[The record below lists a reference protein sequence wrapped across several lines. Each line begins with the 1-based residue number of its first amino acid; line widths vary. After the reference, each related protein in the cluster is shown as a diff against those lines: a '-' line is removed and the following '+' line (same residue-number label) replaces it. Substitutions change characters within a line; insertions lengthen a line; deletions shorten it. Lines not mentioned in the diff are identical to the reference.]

1 MHASPALPDRRR
13 TIGDNVRVAAGT
25 APMSKRKQIAA
36 QAARDAGLPD
46 AQVHVENFRQ
56 VREARRAELVEDYV
70 ELISDLLATTG
81 RARQVD
87 IAERLGVAQP
97 TVARTLQR
105 LVRDGLVLQK
115 PYRGAFLTEAG
126 ETLAHA
132 SRARHQTVESFLV
145 ALGVPPDI
153 ARRDAEGIEHHVSQE
168 TLAVF
173 EAFVQKTRD

>member
-1 MHASPALPDRRR
+1 MPSRKLPSAS
-13 TIGDNVRVAAGT
+13 AAH
-25 APMSKRKQIAA
+25 
-36 QAARDAGLPD
+36 DFDLPD

-56 VREARRAELVEDYV
+56 VREARRSELVEDYV

-115 PYRGAFLTEAG
+115 PYRGAFLTDAG
-126 ETLAHA
+126 ETLARA
-132 SRARHQTVESFLV
+132 SRVRHQTVESFLV

-153 ARRDAEGIEHHVSQE
+153 ARRDAEGIEHHVSPE

-173 EAFVQKTRD
+173 EAFVGNARG

>member
-1 MHASPALPDRRR
+1 M
-13 TIGDNVRVAAGT
+13 GDNVALPAGPVVMPRSQAPSEASTRDT
-25 APMSKRKQIAA
+25 A
-36 QAARDAGLPD
+36 LPD

-97 TVARTLQR
+97 TGARTQQR
-105 LVRDGLVLQK
+105 PGSDGLVLQK
-115 PYRGAFLTEAG
+115 PYRGAFLTDAG
-126 ETLAHA
+126 ETLARA

-153 ARRDAEGIEHHVSQE
+153 ARRDAEGIEHHVSPE

-173 EAFVQKTRD
+173 EAFVMQSRG